1 MKFRKQ
7 IITLLGAV
15 LLSSSVST
23 TGVASA
29 DTTDSNPVTNIT
41 NTNDPNQSTAKK
53 TYKWTYPFKACDKYG
68 VRPMFNAQ
76 VFGMTNYLRSVN
88 PPSYFHD
95 GCLCNSSWYC
105 KKSWL
110 C

>member
-41 NTNDPNQSTAKK
+41 NTNDPNQSTALINGLIHLKLV
-53 TYKWTYPFKACDKYG
+53 TSMVCVQCSMLKY
-68 VRPMFNAQ
+68 
-76 VFGMTNYLRSVN
+76 SV
-88 PPSYFHD
+88 
-95 GCLCNSSWYC
+95 
-105 KKSWL
+105 
-110 C
+110 